1 MKRIS
6 VISSA
11 INSIGYDAE
20 SGILEIE
27 FAGGSAY
34 EYYDVPHEVYDE
46 MMHAESLGAYVNETI
61 VRGGY
66 TCHEKS

>member
-11 INSIGYDAE
+11 INSISYDAE
-20 SGILEIE
+20 TEILEIE
-27 FAGGSAY
+27 FSGGTAY
-34 EYYDVPHEVYDE
+34 EYYDVPQQVYDE
-46 MMHAESLGAYVNETI
+46 MMHAESLGAYVNESI

-66 TCHEKS
+66 TYHEKS

>member
-20 SGILEIE
+20 TGILEIE
-27 FAGGSAY
+27 FAGGNAY
-34 EYYDVPHEVYDE
+34 QYYDVPHHVYDE
-46 MMHAESLGAYVNETI
+46 MMHAESLGAYVNEAI

-66 TCHEKS
+66 AYQEKS